1 MNLILILS
9 TLLLLFLITFF
20 CEIFTNAVE
29 NLGKYFK
36 IKDGA
41 LGSIFAAFGTALPET
56 VLPLIAVF
64 GAYVTGGEVSLGKDI
79 GRGAVLGSPFLLST
93 LAFFIVGIT
102 ISVMCFL
109 KKRTDTVCIDINHYK
124 RDLKFFASAYTI
136 GVVSAFIPF
145 VYAKVAIGCFL
156 LAFYLFYAVRTVKKF
171 SCDAEYCENE
181 TEPLKFAQLFK
192 ISEKYFMF
200 LLLLQFLISVA
211 GLVLSAHFFVE
222 NLKEISAIFGISAM
236 IVSLFLAPVATELP
250 ETVNAI
256 LWSIHKKDVLAVGNI
271 SGAMVFQAC
280 IPMAVGIFF
289 TDWTFSHEAAV
300 NVCSVY
306 LALFILVLGT
316 LKQKCFSAKIFLF
329 SGIPYLLFVIYTLFC
344 AKI

>member
-56 VLPLIAVF
+56 ILPLIAVF
-64 GAYVTGGEVSLGKDI
+64 GAYITGSEISIGKDI

-93 LAFFIVGIT
+93 LSFFIVGVT
-102 ISVMCFL
+102 VLVMYFL
-109 KKRTDTVCIDINHYK
+109 KKRTDTICIDINHYK
-124 RDLKFFASAYTI
+124 RDLKFFAAAYTV
-136 GVVSAFIPF
+136 GVSAAFIPF
-145 VYAKVAIGCFL
+145 FTVKILIGCL
-156 LAFYLFYAVRTVKKF
+156 LLLFYLVYAVRTVKKF
-171 SCDAEYCENE
+171 SCDGDYCENE
-181 TEPLKFAQLFK
+181 VEPLKFSKIFK
-192 ISEKYFMF
+192 VNEKYFLY
-200 LLLLQFLISVA
+200 LLFFQFFVSVA
-211 GLVLSAHFFVE
+211 GLVLSSHLFVE
-222 NLKEISAIFGISAM
+222 NIKEISGILGISAM

-250 ETVNAI
+250 ETFNAI
-256 LWSIHKKDVLAVGNI
+256 LWSINKKDVLAVGNI

-280 IPMAVGIFF
+280 IPMAAGIFF
-289 TDWTFSHEAAV
+289 TDWTFSREAAV

-306 LALFILVLGT
+306 LALFILILGT
-316 LKQKCFSAKIFLF
+316 LKPKCFSAKVFLF
-329 SGIPYLLFVIYTLFC
+329 SGIPYVLYLIYTVCF
-344 AKI
+344 A